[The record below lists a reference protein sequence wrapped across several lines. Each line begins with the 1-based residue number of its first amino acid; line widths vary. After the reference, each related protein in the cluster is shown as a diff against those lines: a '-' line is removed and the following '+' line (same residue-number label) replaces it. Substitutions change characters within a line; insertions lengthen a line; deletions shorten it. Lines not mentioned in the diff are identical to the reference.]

1 MAIKVGDWN
10 RLRRILDV
18 PTLTKA
24 INSAGALATKQAGL
38 LTVRKI
44 KKRMLKISSPPN
56 SPITIMRKGSSKP
69 LMGIENDLFGAVTF
83 IQLSTLSG
91 FVGVPGKARRKD
103 NNVSLALIARV
114 LEGGDIGKRPK
125 DTIISAKSAKAL
137 FIPLKKNVQPGD
149 SGLVW
154 GKDFVLVKSVRIR
167 PRPFIGPG
175 IKDAQKETLL
185 IYEKFIRNA
194 YRKLLA

>member
-1 MAIKVGDWN
+1 MAIKVGDWD
-10 RLRRILDV
+10 RLRRVLDV
-18 PTLTKA
+18 PTIEKAITKA
-24 INSAGALATKQAGL
+24 GSLATKRAGL
-38 LTVRKI
+38 FVVRKI
-44 KKRMLKISSPPN
+44 KKRMLKVASPPN

-69 LMGIENDLFGAVTF
+69 LIGIEGDLFGSVTS
-83 IQLSTLSG
+83 IPLSPLSV

-149 SGLVW
+149 PGLVR
-154 GKDFVLVKSVRIR
+154 GQDFVLTASVRIR
-167 PRPFIGPG
+167 PRPSIGPG
-175 IKDAQKETLL
+175 IIDSQKGVLE
-185 IYEKFIRNA
+185 IYEKFIRSA